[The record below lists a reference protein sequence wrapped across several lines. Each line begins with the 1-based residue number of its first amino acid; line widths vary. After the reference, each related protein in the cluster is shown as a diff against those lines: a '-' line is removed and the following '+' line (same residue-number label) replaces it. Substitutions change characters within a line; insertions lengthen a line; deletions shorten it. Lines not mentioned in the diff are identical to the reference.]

1 MKLFAPKRFIKDRY
15 EFSCQ
20 LLAGWVFLF
29 LITCTVNAQTV
40 AQVAK
45 PTTQIDPSKPSNLY
59 TQINANLEWQSSAN
73 NNLYGVRANVQY
85 AFNSNN
91 LFLFEV
97 PLLYN
102 SKGSATG
109 LGDLRLRYFN
119 VVKRNISPS
128 FIAVAPFL
136 DISIPTGSY
145 EKGLGSSSWSLA
157 GGLVLGYVVSKKLA
171 LFPGIS
177 YVHQT
182 KAQTSLI
189 PDALKKTSNGIGL
202 QFNASYSFNSS
213 TFLFVNPTPSFLNS
227 NGNWTTYWTGEL
239 NFNKIVM
246 PNKLKLNAYWG
257 PNFTNKIHVFRI
269 GATVYL

>member
-1 MKLFAPKRFIKDRY
+1 LFTPKQSMFVPY
-15 EFSCQ
+15 QFAN
-20 LLAGWVFLF
+20 LLMASIALF
-29 LITCTVNAQTV
+29 MMTALQVNAQTH

-45 PTTQIDPSKPSNLY
+45 PTIQIDPSKPSNLY
-59 TQINANLEWQSSAN
+59 TQINANLEWQSSAT

-85 AFNSNN
+85 AFNPNN

-128 FIAVAPFL
+128 LIAVAPFL

-177 YVHQT
+177 YVHQS
-182 KAQTSLI
+182 KAQTNLI

-202 QFNASYSFNSS
+202 QFNASYSFNNS

-239 NFNKIVM
+239 NFNKIVT

-257 PNFTNKIHVFRI
+257 PNFTNNIHVYRI
-269 GATVYL
+269 GATVFL